1 MNGDSPLRQNY
12 ERVLARIDRACETAR
27 RPRASVRLLAVS
39 KTFPAADVL
48 ALAALGQRAFGENY
62 LQEALDKIA
71 ACRDERS
78 RSNEQSPDEPTGE
91 RLGEQM
97 CERLGEPTGEQAGEP
112 PCRPLCW
119 HFIGPIQSNKTRP
132 IAEHFA
138 WVHSIDREKIA
149 RRLSEQ
155 RPSTLAPLQVCVQV
169 NVSDEA
175 SKSGV
180 APGDALALVRA
191 CRALPALQVRGLTA
205 IPEPTDDASLQ
216 RRRFAQLRELHE
228 RIRAALDPEAAASFD
243 TLSMGMSADL
253 ESAIAE
259 GSTIVRIGTA
269 LFGRRPKAG
278 DGKAE
283 GRKEK
288 GKSLD
293 R

>member
-12 ERVLARIDRACETAR
+12 ERVLARIDRACEAAA
-27 RPRASVRLLAVS
+27 RPRASVHLLAVS

-62 LQEALDKIA
+62 VQEALDKIA

-78 RSNEQSPDEPTGE
+78 RTSEQP
-91 RLGEQM
+91 LG
-97 CERLGEPTGEQAGEP
+97 
-112 PCRPLCW
+112 RPLSWPLFW

-132 IAEHFA
+132 IAEHFD
-138 WVHSIDREKIA
+138 WVHSLDREKIA
-149 RRLSEQ
+149 RRLAEQ
-155 RPSTLAPLQVCVQV
+155 RPPELEPLRVCVQV
-169 NVSDEA
+169 NVSGEA

-180 APGDALALVRA
+180 APDEALALVQA
-191 CRALPALQVRGLTA
+191 CRELPALQVRGLTA

-216 RRRFAQLRELHE
+216 RRRFAQLRALHE
-228 RIRAALDPEAAASFD
+228 RIRATLDPQAAGGFD

-269 LFGRRPKAG
+269 LFGNRPPRTGAG
-278 DGKAE
+278 
-283 GRKEK
+283 
-288 GKSLD
+288 
-293 R
+293 

>member
-12 ERVLARIDRACETAR
+12 ERVLARIDRACEAAA
-27 RPRASVRLLAVS
+27 RPRASVHLLAVS

-62 LQEALDKIA
+62 VQEALDKIA
-71 ACRDERS
+71 ACRDEWS
-78 RSNEQSPDEPTGE
+78 R
-91 RLGEQM
+91 
-97 CERLGEPTGEQAGEP
+97 AGAS
-112 PCRPLCW
+112 LSW

-132 IAEHFA
+132 IAEHFD
-138 WVHSIDREKIA
+138 WIHSVDREKIA
-149 RRLSEQ
+149 RRLAEQ
-155 RPSTLAPLQVCVQV
+155 RPPALGPLQVCVQV
-169 NVSDEA
+169 NVSGEA

-180 APGDALALVRA
+180 APDEALALVQA
-191 CRALPALQVRGLTA
+191 CRELPALRVRGLTA

-228 RIRAALDPEAAASFD
+228 RIRAALDPEAAGGFD

-269 LFGRRPKAG
+269 LFGSRLPLRSPSSGA
-278 DGKAE
+278 
-283 GRKEK
+283 
-288 GKSLD
+288 
-293 R
+293 

>member
-12 ERVLARIDRACETAR
+12 ERVLARIDRACEAAA
-27 RPRASVRLLAVS
+27 RPRASVHLLAVS

-48 ALAALGQRAFGENY
+48 ALAALGQHAFGENY
-62 LQEALDKIA
+62 VQEALDKIA

-78 RSNEQSPDEPTGE
+78 RAGGLSWPE
-91 RLGEQM
+91 R
-97 CERLGEPTGEQAGEP
+97 RK
-112 PCRPLCW
+112 PLSW

-132 IAEHFA
+132 IAEHFD
-138 WVHSIDREKIA
+138 WIHSVDREKIA

-155 RPSTLAPLQVCVQV
+155 RPPTLGPLQVCVQV
-169 NVSDEA
+169 NVSGEA

-180 APGDALALVRA
+180 APDEAFALVQA
-191 CRALPALQVRGLTA
+191 CRELPALRVRGLTA

-228 RIRAALDPEAAASFD
+228 RIRAALDPEAAGGFD

-269 LFGRRPKAG
+269 LFGSRPPKAG
-278 DGKAE
+278 A
-283 GRKEK
+283 
-288 GKSLD
+288 SVMT
-293 R
+293 

>member
-12 ERVLARIDRACETAR
+12 ERVLARIDRACEAAA
-27 RPRASVRLLAVS
+27 RPRASVHLLAVS

-62 LQEALDKIA
+62 VQEALDKIA
-71 ACRDERS
+71 ACRDEWS
-78 RSNEQSPDEPTGE
+78 R
-91 RLGEQM
+91 
-97 CERLGEPTGEQAGEP
+97 AGAS
-112 PCRPLCW
+112 LSW

-132 IAEHFA
+132 IAEHFD
-138 WVHSIDREKIA
+138 WIHSVDREKIA
-149 RRLSEQ
+149 RRLAEQ
-155 RPSTLAPLQVCVQV
+155 RPPALGPLQVCVQV
-169 NVSDEA
+169 NVSGEA

-180 APGDALALVRA
+180 APDEALALVQA
-191 CRALPALQVRGLTA
+191 CRELPALRVRGLTA

-228 RIRAALDPEAAASFD
+228 RIRAALDPEAAGGFD

-269 LFGRRPKAG
+269 LFGSRPPLRSPLQSPSSGA
-278 DGKAE
+278 
-283 GRKEK
+283 
-288 GKSLD
+288 
-293 R
+293 